1 MVFRMVLTQMITR
14 VHKYFLIMWCPSS
27 INIWVVSQFWYQSG
41 RFYDK
46 IIDIVYWYHA
56 FTHIGVQNWFYPS
69 TYHTMSYWCQLYIKV
84 VHVILEVLYDIW
96 SFYQGLDQH
105 VVCILTSVFCVL
117 PVQQTDSKHLT
128 GDYIRSMRL
137 MMVKALIVPFEC

>member
-1 MVFRMVLTQMITR
+1 MV
-14 VHKYFLIMWCPSS
+14 Y
-27 INIWVVSQFWYQSG
+27 
-41 RFYDK
+41 
-46 IIDIVYWYHA
+46 
-56 FTHIGVQNWFYPS
+56 
-69 TYHTMSYWCQLYIKV
+69 
-84 VHVILEVLYDIW
+84 VILEVLYDTW

-137 MMVKALIVPFEC
+137 MMVKALIVPFECEMPFECESEDMCKHIILNSLLVL